1 MDIQKKISKLLL
13 SLRMKGY
20 IYKINVSQYYSEE
33 KQKIINKYILW
44 DTHQKEGEVFYSK
57 IKLLEYLIELY
68 KKVGVNDG

>member
-13 SLRMKGY
+13 ALRMKGY